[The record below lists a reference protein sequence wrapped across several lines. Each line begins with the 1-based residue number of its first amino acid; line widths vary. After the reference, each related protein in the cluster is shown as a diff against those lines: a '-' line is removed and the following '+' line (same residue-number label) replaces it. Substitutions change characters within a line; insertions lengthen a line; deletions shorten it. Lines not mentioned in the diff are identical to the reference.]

1 MFPQGGRMGRFW
13 AETARWG
20 DIGHTRSL
28 WRAAAGCGMS
38 PPSSERA
45 PRGLGR
51 DFAGGSSTGVST
63 THHSFFQPTLSN
75 ATDAVFWAVAIRV
88 DYFRR
93 NARKN
98 MGWKEVQLAWK
109 ATALSRKCSLCGN
122 VGHNKSGCD
131 PKLRDYLFKKGIVD
145 KISDAGDWLDMAGE

>member
-1 MFPQGGRMGRFW
+1 MP
-13 AETARWG
+13 
-20 DIGHTRSL
+20 
-28 WRAAAGCGMS
+28 
-38 PPSSERA
+38 
-45 PRGLGR
+45 
-51 DFAGGSSTGVST
+51 VST
-63 THHSFFQPTLSN
+63 DAVIELYEDLVALKDDASALDKIVRALEAFCAFIDGGIISVGVMELLSFLAKRALSN